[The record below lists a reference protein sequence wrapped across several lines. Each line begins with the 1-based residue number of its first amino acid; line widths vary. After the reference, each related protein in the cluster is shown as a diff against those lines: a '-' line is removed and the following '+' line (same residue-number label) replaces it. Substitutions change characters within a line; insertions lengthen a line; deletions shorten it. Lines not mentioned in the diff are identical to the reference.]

1 MSSEGGSGY
10 DPLGLYRRPPR
21 HHGTA
26 FPNWLAIT
34 HTAFL
39 PGFFFFRIQ
48 LYALDRNRGEFVLR
62 T

>member
-39 PGFFFFRIQ
+39 PGFFFSDSTIRI
-48 LYALDRNRGEFVLR
+48 G
-62 T
+62 